1 MTVTELITQPYIG
14 TLEEWKHGIKGSNK
28 EVKKA
33 GLLKISLIELSR
45 LNLIKTV
52 KMSEKESKHS
62 PSNRMDK
69 NSYVVQFA
77 KRRQTKVGATVF
89 PQQVYD

>member
-1 MTVTELITQPYIG
+1 LTVTELITQPYIG

-33 GLLKISLIELSR
+33 GLLKIGLIELSR

-52 KMSEKESKHS
+52 KMSGKESKHS

>member
-1 MTVTELITQPYIG
+1 
-14 TLEEWKHGIKGSNK
+14 
-28 EVKKA
+28 
-33 GLLKISLIELSR
+33 
-45 LNLIKTV
+45 
-52 KMSEKESKHS
+52 MSEKESKHS